1 MPLSTEQKD
10 SLKARYD
17 VWALDAVRMEI
28 ERNDRTGLTPPA
40 ATAFSRAWVAAE
52 EAKCQRTILS
62 MKILAAVVFSLLGGT
77 IAGFLI
83 FKTTKPKPIDNTRYH
98 AARCA

>member
-1 MPLSTEQKD
+1 MVLSTEQED

-17 VWALDAVRMEI
+17 VWGLDAVRLEI
-28 ERNDRTGLTPPA
+28 ERNDRTGLTPPDVI
-40 ATAFSRAWVAAE
+40 AFARAWVAAE
-52 EAKCQRTILS
+52 EVKCQRTIRS

-83 FKTTKPKPIDNTRYH
+83 F
-98 AARCA
+98 